1 MRRRL
6 LLLIVLLAVA
16 GGVAYAMLSK
26 PSTLTLTGIVT
37 TNDVIVSSQI
47 DGRLATLTVV
57 EGDQVKKDQVIATID
72 PRELAADSAYYSS
85 AEQGAT
91 AQVHEAQAA
100 LSYQEKQTVDA
111 IAQAESN
118 LAAAKSQQAEAAAA
132 LQNATTEL
140 DRTQRLSD
148 AGVAPSQ
155 QLDIAKT
162 TKAAAVAHFAALGKL
177 VDAQQSALSLAQA
190 NAQQVAM
197 KASQLQAS
205 EHQQQAASASR
216 TKADVRLTYTDVRSP
231 IDGVVDVRA
240 ARPGEYV
247 NHAQP
252 IVTVVNQ
259 DDLWIRADVEETYID
274 RVRVGDHIQVRL
286 PSGEERD
293 GVVFFR
299 GVNAAYAT
307 QRDVSRTKRDIKTFE
322 IRLRVDNKDRRLAVG
337 MTAYV
342 LLPVS

>member
-1 MRRRL
+1 MKRRL
-6 LLLIVLLAVA
+6 LLPIALLAV
-16 GGVAYAMLSK
+16 GGAVAYAMFRQ

-37 TNDVIVSSQI
+37 TNDVIVSSQV
-47 DGRLATLTVV
+47 DGRLATLTVT
-57 EGDQVKKDQVIATID
+57 EGDQVKRDQVIATID

-85 AEQGAT
+85 AEQGAG
-91 AQVHEAQAA
+91 AQVREAQAA
-100 LSYQEKQTVDA
+100 LSYQEKQTADA
-111 IAQAESN
+111 IAQAQSN
-118 LAAAKSQQAEAAAA
+118 LAAARSQQAEAAAA

-148 AGVAPSQ
+148 AGVAPTQ
-155 QLDIAKT
+155 QLDIART
-162 TKAAAVAHFAALGKL
+162 TKAAAVAHVTALEKQVEAQQAAL
-177 VDAQQSALSLAQA
+177 ALAEA

-197 KASQLQAS
+197 KQSQLQATQ
-205 EHQQQAASASR
+205 HQQRAATAER
-216 TKADVRLTYTDVRSP
+216 TKADVRLAYTDVHSP
-231 IDGVVDVRA
+231 IDGIVDVRA
-240 ARPGEYV
+240 VRPGEFV
-247 NHAQP
+247 NHGQP
-252 IVTVVNQ
+252 IVTVINP
-259 DDLWIRADVEETYID
+259 DDLWVRADVEETYID

-293 GVVFFR
+293 GVVFYR
-299 GVNAAYAT
+299 GVDASFAT

>member
-1 MRRRL
+1 MKRRVL
-6 LLLIVLLAVA
+6 LPVALLAVV
-16 GGVAYAMLSK
+16 GGVAYAMLRQ

-85 AEQGAT
+85 AEQGAA

-100 LSYQEKQTVDA
+100 DA
-111 IAQAESN
+111 IAQAQSN

-162 TKAAAVAHFAALGKL
+162 TKAAAVAHADALAKQVEAQQAAL
-177 VDAQQSALSLAQA
+177 ALAQA
-190 NAQQVAM
+190 NAQQIAM
-197 KASQLQAS
+197 KESQLQAS
-205 EHQQQAASASR
+205 QHQQQAA
-216 TKADVRLTYTDVRSP
+216 
-231 IDGVVDVRA
+231 
-240 ARPGEYV
+240 
-247 NHAQP
+247 
-252 IVTVVNQ
+252 
-259 DDLWIRADVEETYID
+259 
-274 RVRVGDHIQVRL
+274 
-286 PSGEERD
+286 
-293 GVVFFR
+293 
-299 GVNAAYAT
+299 
-307 QRDVSRTKRDIKTFE
+307 
-322 IRLRVDNKDRRLAVG
+322 
-337 MTAYV
+337 TAE
-342 LLPVS
+342 